1 MNRLDLLSQ
10 TMPRHVDTQ
19 SRNASVTQDALE
31 GNGGPGTSDFG
42 SFLEGISGKAQ
53 KDAVATSRQDA
64 GLLNAEAD
72 KSNPPS
78 EGSETDS
85 LQALLPDASSG
96 DGSAAASA
104 LPSGSPVFSILEN
117 LLPRILTRT
126 ANVGNADTG
135 QSGPSLTSAYS
146 SLLQQDMDEANLV
159 NAGHGSKLAAVVQN
173 QEAHFRPII
182 EGLSNAPTEPGAAA
196 SVEDSG
202 STPQEL
208 LAGKLKGAE
217 SQGLPPSKRDDLTQ
231 SIPDMT
237 AEAEPTRRL
246 EEQRLAGKVASD
258 RTTDPAEMQKQS
270 QTSGPKTDASS
281 LPSSTLQHLANS
293 IVDDAKGLSD
303 PHRASFQQDGLNRV
317 AMAKASGSVL
327 RVLDLQLKPAELGLV
342 TIRMRLAGDGLEMEI
357 LAENEETAE
366 LLRNDAEK
374 LSNLLRVSGYRP
386 DVINIQ
392 STEATSHDRSS
403 FQRPQQGSQEG
414 QSFQQGAASGQ
425 GNSSRHREDRYGS
438 GGAEARMD
446 SKEDRRTGGSPSGG
460 IYL

>member
-1 MNRLDLLSQ
+1 
-10 TMPRHVDTQ
+10 
-19 SRNASVTQDALE
+19 VTS
-31 GNGGPGTSDFG
+31 NFG
-42 SFLEGISGKAQ
+42 SFLDGISGKAQ

-72 KSNPPS
+72 KSDPPS

-104 LPSGSPVFSILEN
+104 LPSGSPAFSILEN
-117 LLPRILTRT
+117 LLPRILAQT

-159 NAGHGSKLAAVVQN
+159 NAGRGSKLAAVVQN
-173 QEAHFRPII
+173 QETHFRPII
-182 EGLSNAPTEPGAAA
+182 EGLSNAPTQPGAAA

-217 SQGLPPSKRDDLTQ
+217 SKELPPSKRDDLTQ

-258 RTTDPAEMQKQS
+258 RTADPADPAEMQKQS
-270 QTSGPKTDASS
+270 QAAGPKTDASS

-403 FQRPQQGSQEG
+403 FHRPQQGSQEG

-446 SKEDRRTGGSPSGG
+446 SKEDRRSGSSPSGG